1 MKEHGYPGVLG
12 VPVLNLVVQVKRAR
26 QDLTQGVEGLV
37 LELHLSQLAVKVNQ
51 LHKKCHKYAY

>member
-1 MKEHGYPGVLG
+1 MKEHGYPGALG

-37 LELHLSQLAVKVNQ
+37 LELHLSQ
-51 LHKKCHKYAY
+51 